1 MSIKELIENLKQ
13 PAQVG
18 WARGL
23 TRSVLLTATLLPG
36 EREALQIALDASPS
50 PNPPTKPW

>member
-23 TRSVLLTATLLPG
+23 VRSVLLTAALLPG
-36 EREALQIALDASPS
+36 DREALQVALDASPS
-50 PNPPTKPW
+50 PNPPIKPW